1 MDWFLYDNGLRHE
14 RVKEDNM
21 GISIYKTEP
30 ANCGSS
36 DQSSNLQGVDFGT
49 RSQVNN
55 LVARNVP
62 ITIENAV
69 NIGQYYCL

>member
-36 DQSSNLQGVDFGT
+36 DQPSNLQGLDFGT

-62 ITIENAV
+62 ITIENV
-69 NIGQYYCL
+69 VTIGQYYCL

>member
-1 MDWFLYDNGLRHE
+1 MDWFLYDNGPRHE

-36 DQSSNLQGVDFGT
+36 DQPSNLQGLDFGT

-62 ITIENAV
+62 ITIENVV